1 MPVYKLTTTFS
12 GYVRGTQE
20 VLVVADSIESAKAN
34 WEGGELLEKVIIRD
48 DTQNEIYGEPVFH
61 SL

>member
-1 MPVYKLTTTFS
+1 MRFFNKTKD
-12 GYVRGTQE
+12 GGK
-20 VLVVADSIESAKAN
+20 DSIEDAKAN